1 MSMHSVAELT
11 EELTMMVLVTIIE
24 AVTPTMLEPIVIEV
38 IAGEFIEV
46 VESIPLTKVEEFAI
60 ELKIILQIAKQLDL
74 LLEIDLQLTVL
85 ALAVG

>member
-1 MSMHSVAELT
+1 MHSVAELI

>member
-1 MSMHSVAELT
+1 MHSVAELI
-11 EELTMMVLVTIIE
+11 EELTIMVLVTIIE
-24 AVTPTMLEPIVIEV
+24 AVTPTMLKPIVIEV